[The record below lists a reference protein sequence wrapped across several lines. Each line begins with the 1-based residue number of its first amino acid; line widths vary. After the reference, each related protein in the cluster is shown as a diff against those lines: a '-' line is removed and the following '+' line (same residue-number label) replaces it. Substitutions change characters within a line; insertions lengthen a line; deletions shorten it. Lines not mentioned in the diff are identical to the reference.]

1 MAVDYRLLRRFEASW
16 DVQEAVRHASRGT
29 TSGHHLLAEQQLRAA
44 DGAGDSAPGSPS
56 RFNERRL
63 TRHWFDDDR

>member
-16 DVQEAVRHASRGT
+16 DVQEAVRQAFRGAP
-29 TSGHHLLAEQQLRAA
+29 SGELPAEQQLRAA
-44 DGAGDSAPGSPS
+44 DGGGERSSGTPA
-56 RFNERRL
+56 RFAERRL

>member
-16 DVQEAVRHASRGT
+16 DVQEAVRQGSRGAP
-29 TSGHHLLAEQQLRAA
+29 SGHRLAEQQLRAA
-44 DGAGDSAPGSPS
+44 DGVGDASTGAPTG
-56 RFNERRL
+56 FNERRL